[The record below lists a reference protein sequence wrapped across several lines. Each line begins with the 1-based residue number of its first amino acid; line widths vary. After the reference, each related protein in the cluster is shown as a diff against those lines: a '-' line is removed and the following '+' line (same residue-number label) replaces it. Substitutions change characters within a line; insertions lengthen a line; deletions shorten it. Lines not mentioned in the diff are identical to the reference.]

1 MNVRSHSVKKILIA
15 AALVASLALVACDND
30 DDPTAAPATEAPAAT
45 EAAATEAAATD
56 APVVTEAPAEVT
68 EAPAEEIVA
77 PDESPAA

>member
-30 DDPTAAPATEAPAAT
+30 DDPTAAPATEVP
-45 EAAATEAAATD
+45 AATEAAATD
-56 APVVTEAPAEVT
+56 APVVTDAPVEET